1 MTFAKLTAS
10 TAALLLSSTALL
22 AQETQSQAFQSV
34 FIDVGGTTVL
44 VPTDV
49 ALEACGFDRASLQSV
64 AESRLQESGVDQAQF
79 LAQMESATAMTG
91 QGDAATQDNATA
103 GVGDTNGD
111 GAAADTAMVDAG
123 ATTSDMGNTSDIAA
137 ADASSAASQDPTA
150 ADTGIS
156 DVQNVEP
163 TAADTT
169 DDADAIGAVNAD
181 LLLVLAVCQ
190 IDQSRAAELRVDMTQ
205 TGSNLGFD
213 AATLG
218 LQSGT
223 ANP

>member
-1 MTFAKLTAS
+1 M
-10 TAALLLSSTALL
+10 
-22 AQETQSQAFQSV
+22 
-34 FIDVGGTTVL
+34 
-44 VPTDV
+44 
-49 ALEACGFDRASLQSV
+49 
-64 AESRLQESGVDQAQF
+64 
-79 LAQMESATAMTG
+79 
-91 QGDAATQDNATA
+91 
-103 GVGDTNGD
+103 
-111 GAAADTAMVDAG
+111 
-123 ATTSDMGNTSDIAA
+123 
-137 ADASSAASQDPTA
+137 
-150 ADTGIS
+150 
-156 DVQNVEP
+156 QNVEP